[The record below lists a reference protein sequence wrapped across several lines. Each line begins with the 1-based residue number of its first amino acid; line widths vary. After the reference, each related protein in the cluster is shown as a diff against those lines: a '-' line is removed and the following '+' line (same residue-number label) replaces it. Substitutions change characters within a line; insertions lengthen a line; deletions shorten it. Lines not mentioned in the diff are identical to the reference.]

1 MAKPVKKTTA
11 TKPAAPGARKSA
23 APGGSAS
30 VTVKGRLTLNGAVLR
45 CPGRSAGSVPRTL
58 TLLVSGNEV
67 HATCGEPHP
76 PQGRRPRR
84 SDPKCMFSMALLTP
98 VVTPA
103 VVRTIAT
110 RYEPGRPFAFRLAGG
125 QILEGKRAQAG
136 KAAPVGSAGP
146 AASEHAARAAAAR
159 AARTGRA
166 APARGGGALVAGLH
180 AVTAVAQAVGQTA
193 GAAGAAVSSTAGA
206 VGKVADFG
214 REGMR
219 TGRVAIQAADNAGA
233 RRFARDNRK
242 GGDGSGDEAA
252 E

>member
-1 MAKPVKKTTA
+1 M
-11 TKPAAPGARKSA
+11 
-23 APGGSAS
+23 
-30 VTVKGRLTLNGAVLR
+30 TVKGRLTLNGAVLR

-58 TLLVSGNEV
+58 TLFVSGNEV

-76 PQGRRPRR
+76 PQGRRPSR
-84 SDPKCMFSMALLTP
+84 SDPKCMFNMALLTP

-125 QILEGKRAQAG
+125 QVLEGKRARAG
-136 KAAPVGSAGP
+136 KAAPVSSAGP

-159 AARTGRA
+159 AARPGRA
-166 APARGGGALVAGLH
+166 APTRGGGVLVTGLNT
-180 AVTAVAQAVGQTA
+180 VTAVAQAVGQTA

-219 TGRVAIQAADNAGA
+219 TGRAAIQAADNVGA

-242 GGDGSGDEAA
+242 DGDDSGDEAA